1 MHEKDLPA
9 VMALAYLGDAVYSLY
24 VRRRL
29 VTMGVSHAGD
39 LNRLSLSF
47 VTAPR
52 QAALA
57 KRLLPLLSEEETGI
71 YRRAFNH
78 KGLSRPAHASYGEY
92 RAATGFEAVLGALSY
107 ASEEKR
113 LSYLLDEIHGDL
125 FENEYQAKDETEK

>member
-1 MHEKDLPA
+1 MREKDLPA

-29 VTMGVSHAGD
+29 IQMGVSHAGD
-39 LNRLSLSF
+39 LNRMSLGY

-52 QAALA
+52 QAVLA
-57 KRLLPLLSEEETGI
+57 KRLLPLLNEEELGV

-107 ASEEKR
+107 AGEEER
-113 LSYLLDEIHGDL
+113 LSTLLDTLHQDE
-125 FENEYQAKDETEK
+125 FNEKEEHPT